1 MAFLDNSGDIILD
14 AVLTEGG
21 RKRMAAGN
29 FKITKF
35 ALGDDGINYALYNP
49 NTGSAYTD
57 LEILQTPVLEATT
70 QTNANISYGLLSI
83 PRNDMLYLPRLK
95 INELVENT
103 AADFNNVFYLAVNS
117 ETADALEGA
126 SATANTK
133 YVLRNQTTTGT
144 KIILESGLDGAG
156 NDGITGTRENQT
168 NYLVNLNLDD
178 ETFQVYV
185 DSRFLVGVYGPR
197 RGGGRGP
204 DPGGAGSMPPMGP
217 ALPPSLGSTTK
228 FSNQPSGQRDV
239 NLPLEAS
246 TGRQLVQGLT
256 NYSAYSINGIV
267 NGVYYTGTSTA
278 ATTVSAI
285 NGPRA
290 RVTAVN
296 FAVDIGLTSVA
307 AGARSSKYSLY
318 GSIGQDL
325 FSDGKTYDYIDV
337 LVYVVGTRSAAQY
350 QLPIRVTR
358 RAS

>member
-21 RKRMAAGN
+21 RNRMARGN
-29 FKITKF
+29 FRITKF

-83 PRNDMLYLPRLK
+83 SRNDMLYLPRLK

-117 ETADALEGA
+117 ETADALEGT

-178 ETFQVYV
+178 DIFQVYV
-185 DSRFLVGVYGPR
+185 DNRFLVGVYGPAR
-197 RGGGRGP
+197 ADATR
-204 DPGGAGSMPPMGP
+204 
-217 ALPPSLGSTTK
+217 
-228 FSNQPSGQRDV
+228 FSNQPAGQRDV
-239 NLPLEAS
+239 NLPLAAA
-246 TGRQLVQGLT
+246 TGRAIVQSLT

-267 NGVYYTGTSTA
+267 NQVYYTGTSTA

-285 NGPRA
+285 DGPRA

-296 FAVDIGLTSVA
+296 FAVDTGLTSVSS
-307 AGARSSKYSLY
+307 GARSAKYSLY

-325 FSDGKTYDYIDV
+325 FSDGNTYDYIDV

>member
-21 RKRMAAGN
+21 RNRMATGN
-29 FKITKF
+29 FRITKF

-95 INELVENT
+95 VNELVENT
-103 AADFNNVFYLAVNS
+103 AADFNNVFYFAVNS
-117 ETADALEGA
+117 QTAEALEGT

-156 NDGITGTRENQT
+156 DDGITGTRENQT
-168 NYLVNLNLDD
+168 NYLINLNLDD

-185 DSRFLVGVYGPR
+185 DSRFLVGVYGPS
-197 RGGGRGP
+197 RGNG
-204 DPGGAGSMPPMGP
+204 
-217 ALPPSLGSTTK
+217 TK
-228 FSNQPSGQRDV
+228 FSNQPRGQRDV
-239 NLPLEAS
+239 SLPLEAS
-246 TGRQLVQGLT
+246 TGRQAVQGLT
-256 NYSAYSINGIV
+256 NYSAFTINGIV

-285 NGPRA
+285 DGPRA
-290 RVTAVN
+290 RVTALN
-296 FAVDIGLTSVA
+296 FAVDTALTSVA
-307 AGARSSKYSLY
+307 AGSRSSKYSLY

-325 FSDGKTYDYIDV
+325 FSDGNTYDYIDV
-337 LVYVVGTRSAAQY
+337 IVYVVGTRSAAQY
-350 QLPIRVTR
+350 QLPIRVIR